1 MKKSYLFIT
10 LILGLMVTGCTND
23 ESFDKLVG
31 TNGNGIIVLQERNS
45 DLPKTI
51 QTHAVVLE
59 KKEITRATNEN
70 GGIIGNSDALLGY
83 SYSIGNSIL
92 GDYENVISP
101 VVNLAKVKEYGSDYI
116 TARSLQNFMS
126 DRFSYSDYDSYASKL
141 SQTKKVSSGFQLNL
155 GLFKLGRKKKT
166 EETFKS
172 ELTSSQKVVYGELN
186 LLLKNSSFNLQ
197 ASDGSRKFYSREC
210 LSTVFL
216 RNLYSSTIGNIMDT
230 YGGFVLTG
238 YVTGGKACAL
248 YTGLSRSG
256 SNSTSKETGMEKS
269 IDASF
274 SWKNNSASGDFQF
287 GKGNFNYTSS
297 EYNME
302 QLFTKMWVYGGD
314 PAGLNMNSAQDLTS
328 INFDLSPWVASLSD
342 SKKHTIIDITE
353 NGLYPLSAFIIE
365 ENFKKRMDDTSAG
378 ILEKYPSFV
387 EPHIE
392 IMRVFERYGSS
403 NEALYDVVPVLFTRQ
418 GDRIILRSGNTVT
431 DTELRR
437 NENVTVFNQKAV
449 EIKEQKQAFYGL
461 RISSNSVTRL
471 NPNLGKPLCINLPKV
486 DESTMYTY
494 TNPRTGI
501 QYIYDTV
508 NKIAFSHYTDD
519 LDGDWILDDYGIR
532 DWIEALPTKSI
543 SMATLANSYR
553 IIGL

>member
-1 MKKSYLFIT
+1 MKNLHAFIT
-10 LILGLMVTGCTND
+10 LISGLMVIGCTND
-23 ESFDKLVG
+23 ESFNGLVE
-31 TNGNGIIVLQERNS
+31 NNENGIIVLQERS
-45 DLPKTI
+45 LELPKTI
-51 QTHAVVLE
+51 KTCPVILE
-59 KKEITRATNEN
+59 KKETTRATSEN
-70 GGIIGNSDALLGY
+70 GAIIGNSDALLGY

-101 VVNLAKVKEYGSDYI
+101 VVNLAKVKDFSSEYI
-116 TARSLQNFMS
+116 TARSLQVFVPE
-126 DRFSYSDYDSYASKL
+126 RFSYSDYDSYTSKL

-197 ASDGSRKFYSREC
+197 VSDGSRKFYAREC
-210 LSTVFL
+210 LSSVFL
-216 RNLYSSTIGNIMDT
+216 RNLYSSTIGNIIDT
-230 YGGFVLTG
+230 YGDFVLTG

-248 YTGLSRSG
+248 YTGLSRNG
-256 SNSTSKETGMEKS
+256 SSTTLKETGMEKS
-269 IDASF
+269 IDASY
-274 SWKNNSASGDFQF
+274 SWEKNSVSGDLQF
-287 GKGNFNYTSS
+287 GKGNFNSDSS

-302 QLFTKMWVYGGD
+302 QLYTKMWVYGGD
-314 PAGLNMNSAQDLTS
+314 PSGFSMNSAQDITNV
-328 INFDLSPWVASLSD
+328 NFDLSLWVASLSD
-342 SKKHTIIDITE
+342 SKKHTIIDLTE
-353 NGLYPLSAFIIE
+353 NGLYPLSAFVLE
-365 ENFKKRMDDTSAG
+365 ENFKKRMDATSAG
-378 ILEKYPSFV
+378 ILDKYPSFV

-403 NEALYDVVPVLFTRQ
+403 NEALYDIVPVLFTRQ
-418 GDRIILRSGNTVT
+418 GDRIILRSGNTLT
-431 DTELRR
+431 DAELRR
-437 NENVTVFNQKAV
+437 NEDAAVFNQKAI

-461 RISSNSVTRL
+461 LIKSNSVTRL
-471 NPNLGKPLCINLPKV
+471 NPNLGNPLCINLPKV
-486 DESTMYTY
+486 DESSMYTY

-532 DWIEALPTKSI
+532 DWIESLPAKSI